1 MKHIISSEP
10 IISPSTNFSIYLVTY
25 WSGKYK
31 VKGYLIEPKKK
42 GLYEG
47 IVYLRGGIKRVGM
60 VRIARIMQ
68 YAAEG
73 FVLFAPFYRGNEGGE
88 GVEDFGGEDRQ
99 DAFAAYE
106 LMNAHPMV
114 KQDRVHV
121 VGFSRGGIMAGLVA
135 SAFKPASMVT
145 WGGVSNC
152 MLMYEERPDLRK
164 MLRRSFSGDPLQAE
178 EIYKARSPISMTEK
192 ITCPVLIIHG
202 QTDNHVG
209 VKHAD
214 QLHDQLHESNN
225 KSEKWIIANRG
236 HLLSVREQL
245 TYTKKACEWMKQS
258 SYV

>member
-1 MKHIISSEP
+1 MKHMIECEP
-10 IISPSTNFSIYLVTY
+10 ILSPSSRFSIYLATY
-25 WSGKYK
+25 WSGEYK

-47 IVYLRGGIKRVGM
+47 MVYLRGGIKRVGM

-88 GVEDFGGEDRQ
+88 GLEDFGGEDRQ

-106 LMNAHPMV
+106 LMSSHPMV
-114 KQDRVHV
+114 KQNRVHV

-135 SAFKPASMVT
+135 SALEPASMVT

-152 MLMYEERPDLRK
+152 KLMYEERPDLRK
-164 MLRRSFSGDPLQAE
+164 MLRRSFSGDPEQAFE
-178 EIYKARSPISMTEK
+178 TYNARSPISMTK
-192 ITCPVLIIHG
+192 TINSPVLIIHG
-202 QTDNHVG
+202 QTDKHVS
-209 VKHAD
+209 VEHAEQFQH
-214 QLHDQLHESNN
+214 QLKVNN
-225 KSEKWIIANRG
+225 KESEKWIIANRG

-245 TYTKKACEWMKQS
+245 TYTRKACDWMKK
-258 SYV
+258 V